1 MKKKENKLKALCSIL
16 QLWTSLLYYNSLY
29 VVLQSCDTPIFFL
42 ALIKVKG
49 ETEAPFH
56 KSTRSISPEYVCH
69 HAMPLKQETLDIY
82 LYSRASV

>member
-29 VVLQSCDTPIFFL
+29 VVLQSCDTPTFFL

-49 ETEAPFH
+49 ETEAPF
-56 KSTRSISPEYVCH
+56 TRAHDRFPPSMCATTMQCH
-69 HAMPLKQETLDIY
+69 
-82 LYSRASV
+82 